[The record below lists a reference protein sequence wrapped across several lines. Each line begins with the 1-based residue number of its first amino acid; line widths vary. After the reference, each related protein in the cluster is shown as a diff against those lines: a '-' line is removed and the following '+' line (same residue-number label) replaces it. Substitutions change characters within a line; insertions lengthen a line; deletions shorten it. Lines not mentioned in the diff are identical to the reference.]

1 MAQARVRTITDLER
15 ELKAGRARLASTEHE
30 LTATRNRLEAFSVR
44 YRVSV
49 GDRFEVLRTLQGPSD
64 SPNGAEAP
72 IANAAQ
78 SAPPQARP
86 GPGLTEFERIYR
98 DLARR
103 VHPDLAQDPDERV
116 LRTRVMAELNSARET
131 LDFERARQLVD
142 AWEMHPE
149 EMDFGAEIDQTERL
163 LHAIDRVTARLT
175 AVTANLTRLQN
186 SNLHLLLNIVE
197 AQQRAGV
204 DVLAETAAD
213 LDLQIKEAR
222 SKMSVAARPP
232 IDLVEPEW
240 HDRRVA
246 LPLTP
251 SSSAPVAR
259 ATLSVAALLVMACIV
274 ALAATVTSTVQRD
287 AMVVTAPS
295 FTARPAAPA
304 TEATPAPVSYRVAER
319 KQSAS
324 GRTTATVRIV
334 IEGLPSQAEKIATLA
349 DAARREIQA
358 QQAVVVLAYR
368 SSIETGGPFTI
379 GRAYLSVDG
388 RGWSGDGTTED
399 GPDGG
404 RVVGSV
410 VVTLSPTLETQPF
423 SVLR

>member
-15 ELKAGRARLASTEHE
+15 ELKAGRARLASTDHE
-30 LTATRNRLEAFSVR
+30 LAATRNRLEAFSVR

-49 GDRFEVLRTLQGPSD
+49 GDRFEVLRTLQGQSD
-64 SPNGAEAP
+64 PPNGVDGPAL
-72 IANAAQ
+72 NAAQ
-78 SAPPQARP
+78 SARPKTRP

-131 LDFERARQLVD
+131 LDFERARQLID

-149 EMDFGAEIDQTERL
+149 EMDFSGGIDQAERL
-163 LHAIDRVTARLT
+163 LHAIDRVSARLT

-213 LDLQIKEAR
+213 LDLQIAEAR

-232 IDLVEPEW
+232 VDLVEPQW
-240 HDRRVA
+240 HDRRLAVF
-246 LPLTP
+246 LTP
-251 SSSAPVAR
+251 STSTPAAR
-259 ATLSVAALLVMACIV
+259 ATLSVAALLVMICIA
-274 ALAATVTSTVQRD
+274 ALAATLASSVQRD
-287 AMVVTAPS
+287 VVFATAPS
-295 FTARPAAPA
+295 AAVNLAAPA
-304 TEATPAPVSYRVAER
+304 TEATPAPLSYRVAER

-334 IEGLPSQAEKIATLA
+334 IEGLPSQAEKIATLV

-368 SSIETGGPFTI
+368 SSIEIGGPFTV
-379 GRAYLSVDG
+379 GRAYSSVDG
-388 RGWSGDGTTED
+388 RGWSGDGSTED

-404 RVVGSV
+404 QVVGSV
-410 VVTLSPTLETQPF
+410 VVALGPVLETQRF
-423 SVLR
+423 SVQR

>member
-15 ELKAGRARLASTEHE
+15 ELKAGRARLASAEHE
-30 LTATRNRLEAFSVR
+30 LAATRNRLEAFSVR
-44 YRVSV
+44 YRVTV
-49 GDRFEVLRTLQGPSD
+49 GDRFDVLRTLQGLGD
-64 SPNGAEAP
+64 SPDGADAPVANGAH
-72 IANAAQ
+72 
-78 SAPPQARP
+78 SALPQTPPA
-86 GPGLTEFERIYR
+86 PGLTEFERIYR

-103 VHPDLAQDPDERV
+103 VHPDLAQDPDERL
-116 LRTRVMAELNSARET
+116 LRTRVMAELNGARET

-149 EMDFGAEIDQTERL
+149 EMDFGGGIDQAERL
-163 LHAIDRVTARLT
+163 LHAIDRISARLT

-186 SNLHLLLNIVE
+186 SNLHLLLNIVD
-197 AQQRAGV
+197 AQHRAGV

-213 LDLQIKEAR
+213 LDLQIQDAR

-246 LPLTP
+246 VFLTL
-251 SSSAPVAR
+251 STSAPVAR
-259 ATLSVAALLVMACIV
+259 ATLSVAALVVMVCIV
-274 ALAATVTSTVQRD
+274 ALALTLASSVPRD
-287 AMVVTAPS
+287 VVVVTAPS
-295 FTARPAAPA
+295 ATVRLAAPV
-304 TEATPAPVSYRVAER
+304 TEATPSPLSYGVAER
-319 KQSAS
+319 KQSMS

-334 IEGLPSQAEKIATLA
+334 IDGSPSQAEKIATLV

-358 QQAVVVLAYR
+358 QEAVVVLAYR
-368 SSIETGGPFTI
+368 SPIEIGGPFTV

-388 RGWSGDGTTED
+388 RGWSGDGSTED

-404 RVVGSV
+404 QVVGSV
-410 VVTLSPTLETQPF
+410 VVMLTPALETQRF
-423 SVLR
+423 SVQR

>member
-30 LTATRNRLEAFSVR
+30 LAATRNRLEAFAVR

-49 GDRFEVLRTLQGPSD
+49 GDRFEVLRMLQGVSD
-64 SPNGAEAP
+64 PPNGADAP
-72 IANAAQ
+72 AANAAQ
-78 SAPPQARP
+78 SARPQTRP

-149 EMDFGAEIDQTERL
+149 EMDFSAEIDQTERL

-213 LDLQIKEAR
+213 LDLQIAEAR

-232 IDLVEPEW
+232 IDLVKPQW

-246 LPLTP
+246 VFLTP
-251 SSSAPVAR
+251 STSTPAAR
-259 ATLSVAALLVMACIV
+259 ATLSVAALLVMICIV
-274 ALAATVTSTVQRD
+274 ALAATLAGSVQRD
-287 AMVVTAPS
+287 LVVVTAPS
-295 FTARPAAPA
+295 AAVNLAAPA
-304 TEATPAPVSYRVAER
+304 TEATPPPLSYRVAER

-334 IEGLPSQAEKIATLA
+334 IEGLPSQAEKIATLV

-368 SSIETGGPFTI
+368 SSVEIGGPFTV
-379 GRAYLSVDG
+379 GRAYSSVDG
-388 RGWSGDGTTED
+388 RGWSGDGSTED

-404 RVVGSV
+404 QVVGSV
-410 VVTLSPTLETQPF
+410 VVALSPVLETQGF
-423 SVLR
+423 SVQR